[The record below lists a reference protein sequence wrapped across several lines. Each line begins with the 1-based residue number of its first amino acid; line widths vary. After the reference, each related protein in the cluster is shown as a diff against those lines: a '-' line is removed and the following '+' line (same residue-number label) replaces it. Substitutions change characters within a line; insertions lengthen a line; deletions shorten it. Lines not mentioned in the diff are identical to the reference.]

1 MSKDE
6 AANEQSLEDRMKR
19 ERLLAA
25 VLEAFPT
32 APLHPYA
39 ESSERYQR
47 LYKSRTEAGVRGML
61 VSRLA
66 ILMRRWRKHVDD
78 RLKQHG
84 QNIIRWQTLFELAVN
99 KDGETLTSIATRV
112 GAVGPRLVRIL
123 EELERDGL
131 IERTVDE
138 QDRRSKLIVLT
149 AAGEQVVSAMFEM
162 ELELRKALFAGV
174 GESEMLLMLDAV
186 AVMTGNL
193 DRITV
198 EDDQA

>member
-1 MSKDE
+1 MVDNEKASG
-6 AANEQSLEDRMKR
+6 EQSPEDRMKR

-39 ESSERYQR
+39 EASERYQR
-47 LYKSRTEAGVRGML
+47 LYQNRSEAGVRGML

-66 ILMRRWRKHVDD
+66 IVMRRWRKHVDD
-78 RLKQHG
+78 KLKERG

-99 KDGETLTSIATRV
+99 EDGETLTSIAMRV

-123 EELERDGL
+123 EELESDGL

-149 AAGEQVVSAMFEM
+149 PAGEQVVSTMF
-162 ELELRKALFAGV
+162 ELELEIRKEFFKGI
-174 GESEMLLMLDAV
+174 GESEMLLMLDSV
-186 AVMTGNL
+186 KIMTDNL
-193 DRITV
+193 DRIIAN
-198 EDDQA
+198 DAD